1 MVDSFID
8 KFIIFYWQIYYI
20 SQRNRQYFNNTKTVP
35 LKFYLKWVHS
45 SGFTGI
51 EANIF

>member
-20 SQRNRQYFNNTKTVP
+20 SKMNRQYFNNNTVP
-35 LKFYLKWVHS
+35 LEFYLNLVHS